1 MSMISLL
8 QCRIRVTLDDESVIV
23 GRLLSYDGHQ
33 NLILSDAERERTS
46 KKDSAK
52 VLRETVGLIFLR
64 GKCVLTISHT
74 PGIATKAA
82 VIDSR
87 TDGRAAEARRLASK
101 RTNMA
106 APLDIG
112 QRH

>member
-1 MSMISLL
+1 MLSLL
-8 QCRIRVTLDDESVIV
+8 QCRIRVTLDDESVVV
-23 GRLLSYDGHQ
+23 GRLLSYDGQQ
-33 NLILSDAERERTS
+33 NLILSDAERERTA
-46 KKDSAK
+46 KKDPSK
-52 VLRETVGLIFLR
+52 VLREPLGLIFLR
-64 GKCVLTISHT
+64 GKTIVTISFT

-106 APLDIG
+106 APLDMG

>member
-8 QCRIRVTLDDESVIV
+8 QCRIRVTLDDDSTMV

-33 NLILSDAERERTS
+33 NLILSDAERERAS
-46 KKDSAK
+46 KKDATK
-52 VLRETVGLIFLR
+52 VLRETVGLIFIR
-64 GKCVLTISHT
+64 GKSVVSISYS

-101 RTNMA
+101 RANMA
-106 APLDIG
+106 APLDLG
-112 QRH
+112 HRN

>member
-1 MSMISLL
+1 MSMLSLL

-23 GRLLSYDGHQ
+23 GRLLSYDGQQ
-33 NLILSDAERERTS
+33 NLIMSDAERERAT
-46 KKDSAK
+46 KKDPTK
-52 VLRETVGLIFLR
+52 ILRETIGLIFLR
-64 GKCVLTISHT
+64 GKSVVTISHT
-74 PGIATKAA
+74 PSIATKAA

-87 TDGRAAEARRLASK
+87 TDGRAAEARRLATK
-101 RTNMA
+101 RVNMT